1 MYKRQRAD
9 CAGATLGLDG
19 AITNPLALVD
29 IVAIGK
35 LLIADSNRCS
45 SSRLILWWLRR
56 HPAYPPSFLG

>member
-1 MYKRQRAD
+1 LGADIVPAGSEGQLDGPGCWHSRAD

-35 LLIADSNRCS
+35 LLIADSK
-45 SSRLILWWLRR
+45 
-56 HPAYPPSFLG
+56 